1 MSQALARS
9 SEGQT
14 ELLGMDVHRFQAFVQ
29 SDFHLSV
36 FESPRVDYGQL
47 HRSFGDVLC
56 WGFL

>member
-29 SDFHLSV
+29 SEFHLSV

-56 WGFL
+56 